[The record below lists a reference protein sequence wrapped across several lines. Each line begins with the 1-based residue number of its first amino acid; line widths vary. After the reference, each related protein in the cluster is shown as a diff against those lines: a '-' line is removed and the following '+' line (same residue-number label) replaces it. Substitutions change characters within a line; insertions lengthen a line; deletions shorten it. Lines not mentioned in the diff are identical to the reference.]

1 MVPSVRSWID
11 RHRIASFLAIT
22 CGFTGT
28 IQGLLAAS
36 GMGAPRTLSI
46 LVGFGGLESPVGAAV
61 AVALAVGTE
70 LLSAHEVPDPSGI
83 GSNDGECRVTGSK
96 GIQGIGRECRG

>member
-11 RHRIASFLAIT
+11 RRWIASFLAIT
-22 CGFTGT
+22 CGFTWT

-36 GMGAPRTLSI
+36 GMGAPWTLTI
-46 LVGFGGLESPVGAAV
+46 LVGFGGFEPPVGVAV

-70 LLSAHEVPDPSGI
+70 RLSPHEVPDPSGI
-83 GSNDGECRVTGSK
+83 ELNDGDWRVTGSK